1 MVATGQGDA
10 SKQQQQQRR
19 SDAAKPPRFRK
30 QYVISRPREP
40 WTPEEHE
47 RFVEAL
53 RLCVPDPDPCPTFPP
68 GLRLERCVSCARPRA
83 CGRDRC
89 QHDAVLRMRG
99 V

>member
-10 SKQQQQQRR
+10 AKQQQRR
-19 SDAAKPPRFRK
+19 ADAKPPRSRK

-53 RLCVPDPDPCPTFPP
+53 RLCA
-68 GLRLERCVSCARPRA
+68 LRSRL
-83 CGRDRC
+83 
-89 QHDAVLRMRG
+89 
-99 V
+99 